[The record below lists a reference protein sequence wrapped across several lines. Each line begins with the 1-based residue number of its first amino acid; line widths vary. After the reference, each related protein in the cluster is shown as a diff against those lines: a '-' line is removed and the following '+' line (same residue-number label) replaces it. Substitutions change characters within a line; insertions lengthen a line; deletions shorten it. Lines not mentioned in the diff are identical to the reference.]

1 VLSAAGIESSK
12 LPPAIDGHSFAP
24 TLLGKAQPQPPF
36 IYHDFG
42 GPQDPGAGTKRF
54 SKDATVSHENQPFAM
69 TGSGR
74 IRHKETLGKAN
85 E

>member
-1 VLSAAGIESSK
+1 MCVCVLSAAGIESSK

-42 GPQDPGAGTKRF
+42 GPQDPGAF
-54 SKDATVSHENQPFAM
+54 SFVSAPVFVCFGCGNETVV
-69 TGSGR
+69 
-74 IRHKETLGKAN
+74 
-85 E
+85 